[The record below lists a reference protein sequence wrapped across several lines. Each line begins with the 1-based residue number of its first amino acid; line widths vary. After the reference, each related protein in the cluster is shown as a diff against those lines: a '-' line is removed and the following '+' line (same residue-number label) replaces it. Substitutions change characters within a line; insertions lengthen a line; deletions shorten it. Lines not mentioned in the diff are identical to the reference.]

1 MNYWLSEKNCM
12 AHQRSLFFCRR
23 SEFLISFFGNFVG
36 HTFSSQE
43 LYSHSTFWKNFPDQ
57 HIRGISL
64 LLNLRLKTQN
74 LNHFTPVTQ
83 YLRLTLSIY
92 FDCKDQTHLRISC
105 VRAHPH
111 KPEQKKGAQRKLHN
125 ETRIVCLSIA
135 SFWWSCVLHFL
146 KR

>member
-1 MNYWLSEKNCM
+1 MNRRLGLNIGSVLL
-12 AHQRSLFFCRR
+12 ASFQR

-43 LYSHSTFWKNFPDQ
+43 LYSHSTFCKNFSDQ
-57 HIRGISL
+57 HNGGISL
-64 LLNLRLKTQN
+64 LIKTQN
-74 LNHFTPVTQ
+74 LNHFPPVTQ

-111 KPEQKKGAQRKLHN
+111 RPEQKKGAQRKLHN
-125 ETRIVCLSIA
+125 KTRIVCLGVA
-135 SFWWSCVLHFL
+135 CFL
-146 KR
+146 W